1 MAAANGKSPSKGEIL
16 NNVASETGLTRRQVS
31 SVMDALSGQIKTSL
45 GKKGSGVFAIPGL
58 VKITVINKPATKAR
72 KGINPFT
79 KEEVMFKA
87 KPARK
92 VVKVRPL
99 KNLKDMAK

>member
-1 MAAANGKSPSKGEIL
+1 MAKVATKSEIL
-16 NNVASETGLTRRQVS
+16 QGIAQSTELSRKQVASVFE
-31 SVMDALSGQIKTSL
+31 ALSQQIKSNV
-45 GKKGSGVFAIPGL
+45 GKKGPGIFTVPGL
-58 VKITVINKPATKAR
+58 MKITVINKPATKAR

-87 KPARK
+87 KPARR

-99 KNLKDMAK
+99 KSLQEMAK